1 MDVQVEEFENCS
13 GKEKEMVVNVYD
25 LEPHLQKRENL
36 ARHNRFYQAK
46 IDSRYM
52 SSGEDDFSILPNLYV
67 ITITDFD
74 PFGENYMMYTVQN
87 HCLEVPSMK
96 YEDGVQFVY
105 FYTRGQKGGSQEL
118 QELLRY
124 LQNSTEQNVRN
135 ETIRKIHGFVNQV
148 KVSPEVKQ
156 EYMTFEHYVPKSAWV
171 VYALLLASM
180 TIFSILYP
188 KTTLTIG
195 NNSWSAYIIP
205 VITVSFALLG
215 FLSLRKTVHNFI
227 LILLTYTIIYLIVG
241 VMGYQW
247 YIMEIASLF
256 LVMGI
261 ASGLATGKNGSE
273 IAGLFI
279 EGMSDILSA
288 AVVVGLAGGIVIIL
302 QDGGIIDT
310 ILFNLSKTMADFGK
324 IASIEI
330 MYGIQTIINIVIPSG
345 SAKAAITM
353 PIMAPFSDLIGI
365 CRQATVMAF
374 QFGDGFTNM
383 ITPTSG
389 VLIAALGVARIP
401 YQKWVRWVWKL
412 ILTLIILGGLLLI
425 PTVLMNLK
433 GF

>member
-1 MDVQVEEFENCS
+1 MAYQKRTLEELNVMDDFLFSALASDRYVGAPFCRVLLSALLQRSIGKIRVVAQHTVPGSSPAYRGIRMDVQVEEFENCS

-156 EYMTFEHYVPKSAWV
+156 EYMTFEHYVW
-171 VYALLLASM
+171 
-180 TIFSILYP
+180 
-188 KTTLTIG
+188 
-195 NNSWSAYIIP
+195 
-205 VITVSFALLG
+205 
-215 FLSLRKTVHNFI
+215 LRKQEAAQETQVENI
-227 LILLTYTIIYLIVG
+227 L
-241 VMGYQW
+241 
-247 YIMEIASLF
+247 EF
-256 LVMGI
+256 LGDLGDVSEDLKKRLEDEDDI
-261 ASGLATGKNGSE
+261 KKLRKWCKLAARAKSIQE
-273 IAGLFI
+273 FQVQL
-279 EGMSDILSA
+279 DSA
-288 AVVVGLAGGIVIIL
+288 E
-302 QDGGIIDT
+302 
-310 ILFNLSKTMADFGK
+310 N
-324 IASIEI
+324 
-330 MYGIQTIINIVIPSG
+330 
-345 SAKAAITM
+345 
-353 PIMAPFSDLIGI
+353 
-365 CRQATVMAF
+365 
-374 QFGDGFTNM
+374 
-383 ITPTSG
+383 
-389 VLIAALGVARIP
+389 
-401 YQKWVRWVWKL
+401 
-412 ILTLIILGGLLLI
+412 
-425 PTVLMNLK
+425 
-433 GF
+433 